1 MLEGKEELLL
11 KLHELTKREKQI
23 IRDKENSAATYNEEI
38 KMIKQETKD
47 VLRDLEK
54 LETV

>member
-11 KLHELTKREKQI
+11 KLHELTKREKQVVK
-23 IRDKENSAATYNEEI
+23 DKENAATTYNEEI
-38 KMIKQETKD
+38 KMLKQETKD